1 MRRFSRHTLQPTP
14 LQCSA
19 LQHHVR
25 SPSVLHL
32 QQNTAHWAKCLA
44 MRNDSLVQFTAVM
57 SQVRGGAP
65 PAERL
70 GSACKEMAKGW
81 VALKVKVATPP
92 RMTGRWPHHA
102 TCSMSTRSSGH
113 NSFMAVPTSCAS
125 SGELLSTFLQFIQDS
140 LLAVYGLSISLGV
153 QRFR

>member
-14 LQCSA
+14 LQCSV

-32 QQNTAHWAKCLA
+32 QQETAHRAEGLA
-44 MRNDSLVQFTAVM
+44 IWNSSLVQVTAVM